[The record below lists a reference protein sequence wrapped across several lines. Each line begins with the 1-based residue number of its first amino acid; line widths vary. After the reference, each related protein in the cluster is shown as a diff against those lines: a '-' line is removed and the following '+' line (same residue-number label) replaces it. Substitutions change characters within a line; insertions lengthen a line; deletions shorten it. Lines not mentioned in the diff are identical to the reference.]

1 MKIIPAIDII
11 NGKCVR
17 LVQGNFSN
25 KTVYDKDPVDYAK
38 ALEDQGFKHLHLVD
52 LDGAKKGTPVNLKIV
67 EQICHQTR
75 LRIDFGG
82 GVKDTETARQVF
94 NTGISQITAGSI
106 AVRDPEMVV
115 KWLRIFGPSRILLGA
130 DVKEEKIYIDGWKTD
145 TGIDLFSFL
154 QQYLESGIQTVIC
167 TDISRDGL
175 LQGSAVDLYRKILL
189 QFPQVKLIASGG
201 VNSQSDLQRLEK
213 TGLAGAIVGKA
224 LLENKIKFN

>member
-38 ALEDQGFKHLHLVD
+38 ALEDRGFTHLHLVD

-106 AVRDPEMVV
+106 AVRDPEMVL

-213 TGLAGAIVGKA
+213 VGLAGAIVGKA

>member
-11 NGKCVR
+11 DGKCVR

-25 KTVYDKDPVDYAK
+25 KKVYDKDPVDYAK
-38 ALEDQGFKHLHLVD
+38 ALEDQGFEHLHLVD
-52 LDGAKKGTPVNLKIV
+52 LDGAKKGAPVNLKIV
-67 EQICHQTR
+67 EQICYQTR
-75 LRIDFGG
+75 LRVDFGG
-82 GVKDTETARQVF
+82 GIKDTETARQVF

-106 AVRDPEMVV
+106 AVRDPEMVLR
-115 KWLRIFGPSRILLGA
+115 WLGIFGPARILLGA
-130 DVKEEKIYIDGWKTD
+130 DVKDEKIYIDGWKTD
-145 TGIDLFSFL
+145 TGIDLFAFL
-154 QQYLESGIQTVIC
+154 KQYLESGIQTVIC

-201 VNSQSDLQRLEK
+201 VNSQSDLQRLKK
-213 TGLAGAIVGKA
+213 TGLAGAIIGKA